1 MKKNEFNTDI
11 VLPDH
16 IANPLTDGF
25 NSGEK
30 RELVPTFN
38 QTSAEKVYSNGNS
51 WIVLGRD
58 RPTDP
63 SSGYGGSNHTRASA
77 IDIVVGRQGFL
88 PDATSVVENNFGTVP
103 GRPGDAARLY
113 ISQRANIDEYFGLPS
128 GYMGMSSGNSAIAV
142 KADDIRIIAR
152 KGIKIV
158 TGRAPVQKDNIG
170 RKTTFVDGV
179 EIIAGG
185 LTGENNKFLQ
195 PMVKGDNLIL
205 FLRKVTTQLE
215 VLNSTLRSALETQ
228 TQLNTAIVSDISTV
242 VSTFGA
248 GSAFH
253 SSLVM
258 SKSVQSA
265 LKNYTDIFDLFL
277 QRNISFNSL
286 RIDYL
291 SVKGSKYI
299 NSRYN
304 KVN

>member
-1 MKKNEFNTDI
+1 MKRNEYNIDTI
-11 VLPDH
+11 LPER
-16 IANPLTDGF
+16 IANPLVNGI

-30 RELVPTFN
+30 KELIPSFN
-38 QTSAEKVYSNGNS
+38 QALSEKVYSNGNS

-63 SSGYGGSNHTRASA
+63 SSGYGGANHTKASS
-77 IDIVVGRQGFL
+77 IDIVVGRQSVS

-103 GRPGDAARLY
+103 GRPGDAARMY

-152 KGIKIV
+152 RGVKIV
-158 TGRAPVQKDNIG
+158 TGRAPVQRDNIG

-205 FLRKVTTQLE
+205 FLKKVTTQLE

-248 GSAFH
+248 GSSFH
-253 SSLVM
+253 SSLVL
-258 SKSVQSA
+258 SKGVQSA
-265 LKNYTDIFDLFL
+265 LKNYLDVYDLFM

-286 RIDYL
+286 RVDYL
-291 SVKGSKYI
+291 SIKGSKYI